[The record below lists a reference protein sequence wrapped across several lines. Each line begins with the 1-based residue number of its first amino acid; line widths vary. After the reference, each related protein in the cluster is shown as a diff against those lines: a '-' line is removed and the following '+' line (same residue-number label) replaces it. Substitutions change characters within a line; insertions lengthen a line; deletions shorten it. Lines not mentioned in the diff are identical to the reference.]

1 MNRLSQILSVEISL
15 ICVISVPLK
24 ERKMKFYLNGIEKEY
39 SGNPKQTLLDYLRNE
54 EGITTVKDGCSP
66 QGGCGACSVLIDDR
80 GRLSCTTP
88 MERVEGKRIVTPDG
102 LDDYT
107 KRVFTNAFVE
117 KSGVQCGFCIPGIV
131 MQSVAL
137 LKKKPN
143 PTRKEIATGLQPNIC
158 RCTGYTK
165 ILDAIEYAAEAI
177 RELEEIPKPGIKQ
190 TGIGKK
196 YPKYNAENMVL
207 GFSPYVEDVKVDGMV
222 YGALKFSDHPRA
234 KVFSIDTS
242 KAEKLDGVIKVI
254 TAKDLPGEKNTGL
267 IVQDWPVMISE
278 GEVTRYI
285 GDVLATV
292 IAESELIAREAVKL
306 IEVNYEVLEPVT
318 DPFEA
323 LKDDAP
329 KIHLTGNVLSTTNV
343 NRGDV
348 KKAISEAAFVSN
360 GRYTTQVVEHGY
372 IETECSVAKPED
384 GGIEVLS
391 QGQGVYEDR
400 KQIAKVLNLPE
411 EKVRVILV
419 PNGGGFGGKED
430 LSVQHHAALCAML
443 INRPVKIKLNRDESI
458 RMHPK
463 RHPLTMD
470 YTLACDKEG
479 MLTAIKADIVGDT
492 GAYASVGMKVLE
504 RAAGHATGAYSIPN
518 ADILS
523 RAVYTNNIPCGAM
536 RGFGVNQ
543 VTFAVESCID
553 DLCEQGGFDRWQFRY
568 NNALIDGGV
577 TSTGQILKG
586 GTGVRE
592 TLLAVKD
599 EFNNARF
606 AGIACGIKNTG
617 IGNGMPDDGIVKIE
631 IVSGDKVVLHHGW
644 TEMGQGVNTM
654 AVQFL
659 CNETRIDPNIIG
671 VKVDTKMNATSGM
684 TTASRATSIIGNAII
699 NASESLKKDLEKK
712 KLSEL
717 SGNVYEGMWICD
729 WTTKP
734 GKETEEII
742 THYSY
747 SYATQVV
754 ILNDNGEI
762 EKVIA
767 AHDAGKIINP
777 NLFEGQIE
785 GSVHMGLGYALSEE
799 LVLKDG
805 IPQSTNFRD
814 MGILRAKQTPE
825 IKVIGIEVHD
835 PIGPYGA
842 KGVGEIGLVPTAPA
856 VANAFYQFDKVRY
869 YTLPIKN
876 RIKN

>member
-1 MNRLSQILSVEISL
+1 
-15 ICVISVPLK
+15 
-24 ERKMKFYLNGIEKEY
+24 MKFYLNGIEKEY
-39 SGNPKQTLLDYLRNE
+39 NGDPKQSLLNYLRNE

-66 QGGCGACSVLIDDR
+66 QGGCGACSVLIDGK
-80 GRLSCTTP
+80 GRLSCTTL
-88 MERVEGKRIVTPDG
+88 MERIEGKEIVTPEG

-137 LKKKPN
+137 LNKKPN
-143 PTRKEIATGLQPNIC
+143 PTRVEIAQGLQSNIC
-158 RCTGYTK
+158 RCTGYKK
-165 ILDAIEYAAEAI
+165 IIDAIEYAAEAI
-177 RELEEIPKPGIKQ
+177 RELKEIPKPEIKQ
-190 TGIGKK
+190 TSIGKK

-207 GFSPYVEDVKVDGMV
+207 GFSPYVEDVKLEGIV
-222 YGALKFSDHPRA
+222 YGALKFSDYPRA
-234 KVFSIDTS
+234 KVLSIDTS
-242 KAEKLDGVIKVI
+242 KAEKLKGVEKIV
-254 TAKDLPGEKNTGL
+254 TAKDIPGTRHTGL
-267 IVQDWPVMISE
+267 IMQDWPMMVDV
-278 GEVTRYI
+278 GEETRYI
-285 GDVLATV
+285 GDVLA
-292 IAESELIAREAVKL
+292 IAVAETEAIAREAVNL
-306 IEVNYEVLEPVT
+306 IEVEYEILKPVT

-323 LKDDAP
+323 IKNDAP
-329 KIHLTGNVLSTTNV
+329 QIHSTGNILSTTEIH
-343 NRGDV
+343 RGDTE
-348 KKAISEAAFVSN
+348 KAINEAAFVSK
-360 GRYTTQVVEHGY
+360 GRYTTQIIEHGY

-384 GGIEVLS
+384 GGVEILS

-430 LSVQHHAALCAML
+430 LSVQHHAALCAFL
-443 INRPVKIKLNRDESI
+443 LNKPVKVKLNRDESI

-463 RHPLTMD
+463 RHPLIMD
-470 YTLACDKEG
+470 YIVACDKDG
-479 MLTAIKADIVGDT
+479 MLTAIKADIIGDT

-518 ADILS
+518 ADIIS
-523 RAVYTNNIPCGAM
+523 KAVYTNNIPCGAM

-543 VTFAVESCID
+543 VTFAIENCID
-553 DLCEQGGFDRWQFRY
+553 ELCEQGGFDRWQFRY
-568 NNALIDGGV
+568 NNALVDGGV
-577 TSTGQILKG
+577 ASTGQILKG

-599 EFNNARF
+599 QFYSAKY

-631 IVSGDKVVLHHGW
+631 IVSKDKVILHHGW

-659 CNETRIDPNIIG
+659 CNETGIDPGIIE
-671 VKVDTKMNATSGM
+671 VKVDTKINATAGM

-699 NASESLKKDLEKK
+699 DASKKLEEDLDNSD
-712 KLSEL
+712 LSEL
-717 SGNVYEGMWICD
+717 SGKIYEGKWICD

-734 GKETEEII
+734 GATDKDII

-754 ILNDNGEI
+754 ILDDSGEI

-785 GSVHMGLGYALSEE
+785 GSVHMGLGYAISEE

-805 IPQSTNFRD
+805 FPVSTNFRD
-814 MGILRAKQTPE
+814 LGILRARQMPE
-825 IKVIGIEVHD
+825 VEVIGVEVAD
-835 PIGPYGA
+835 PIGPHGA
-842 KGVGEIGLVPTAPA
+842 KGVGEIGLVPTAGA
-856 VANAFYQFDKVRY
+856 VANAFYQFDKRRY
-869 YTLPIKN
+869 FTLPIKK
-876 RIKN
+876 RIKQ